1 MITKPFSSATQSM
14 DRDIKQQYKC
24 VNTFF
29 FKVTIFVKLLF
40 SDGRSN
46 KFSIFVCFDW
56 PIKKDD
62 FVEIATGV
70 TCMRSRLNIGYRNAY
85 TFFHASHFSATTIFI
100 YSCYIYSLLSL
111 FLSFF
116 ILIRFSSVETN
127 NKHEKQNTL
136 AKKYSLKSRE
146 STTRLSENSHFILIT
161 LLRCCLCDF
170 NQIRFQIGPS
180 NQFQTALLHLRPH
193 LRNFFGKW
201 RNSIQST
208 LNWSSSELWW
218 NNWIRM
224 QFDQLALALFN

>member
-1 MITKPFSSATQSM
+1 M
-14 DRDIKQQYKC
+14 
-24 VNTFF
+24 
-29 FKVTIFVKLLF
+29 KLLF

-127 NKHEKQNTL
+127 NKHEKQTTL

-170 NQIRFQIGPS
+170 NKIRFQIGPS
-180 NQFQTALLHLRPH
+180 NQFQTALLHLKPH
-193 LRNFFGKW
+193 PSNWTSAIFWEVTKFNPVNTQTGLRQNYDGTIEYVC
-201 RNSIQST
+201 NLTS
-208 LNWSSSELWW
+208 
-218 NNWIRM
+218 
-224 QFDQLALALFN
+224 